1 MMVTFFGEEKK
12 THRLITPWNT
22 FNWAFE
28 NRKGEIGF
36 PVRAIC
42 EISGKEGTGKSTFAF
57 CLASAIAN
65 EVENGEI
72 AFADIEEHF
81 EIEFTRTLLENA
93 KFAGNFHIVPGKT
106 DGHKTDALIVMLKKE
121 SVPVGILDSV
131 GAISPISE
139 MDGKAEDANW
149 GRRAMLV
156 NAHMRR
162 ILHMF
167 GFKKTPS
174 ILLYT
179 NHIHPRMG
187 GFGYTTPGG
196 VAKNYLSTVQMRLA
210 KQEKR
215 DDGSFLI
222 GGKVNKNTFGYEQNV
237 FYLFNLAGWGI
248 HPGLTAVYDCI
259 MLGLAEKKKT
269 VKLGDKSYGYIKNM
283 IKTPDDDELFE
294 PFVKALGE
302 YR

>member
-1 MMVTFFGEEKK
+1 MVTFFGEEKK

-42 EISGKEGTGKSTFAF
+42 EISGKEGTGKSTSAF
-57 CLASAIAN
+57 CLASYIAN

-72 AFADIEEHF
+72 GFADIEDHF
-81 EIEFTRTLLENA
+81 DTEFTRTLLENA
-93 KFAGNFHIVPGKT
+93 KFAGNFRIVPGETDGDKT
-106 DGHKTDALIVMLKKE
+106 DGLIEMMKNELM
-121 SVPVGILDSV
+121 PVGILDSV

-139 MDGKAEDANW
+139 MEGAAEDANW
-149 GRRAMLV
+149 GRRAKLV
-156 NAHMRR
+156 NAFMRR
-162 ILHMF
+162 LIHTF
-167 GFKKTPS
+167 QFKETPS

-179 NHIHPRMG
+179 NHVHPRMD
-187 GFGYTTPGG
+187 GFGFVTPGG
-196 VAKNYLSTVQMRLA
+196 VSKQFLTTVQMRLS
-210 KQEKR
+210 KKEKL

-222 GGKVNKNTFGYEQNV
+222 GGKVIKNTFGYEQNV
-237 FYLFNLAGWGI
+237 FYIFNLAGWGI

-269 VKLGDKSYGYIKNM
+269 VKIGDKSYGYIKNM
-283 IKTPDDDELFE
+283 IKTPDDDELFA
-294 PFVKALGE
+294 PFVEALGE